1 MAFVYDHTA
10 AVTEEA
16 MYNEHNYEFT
26 SMMFTL
32 ADLQRRRN
40 NSKGLG
46 TGHPSVYTVILLTTD
61 VVIVIK

>member
-10 AVTEEA
+10 AVIEEA

-32 ADLQRRRN
+32 AT
-40 NSKGLG
+40 SKGGETIPRDWEQG
-46 TGHPSVYTVILLTTD
+46 TQVCIL
-61 VVIVIK
+61 

>member
-32 ADLQRRRN
+32 AT
-40 NSKGLG
+40 SKGG
-46 TGHPSVYTVILLTTD
+46 ETIPRD
-61 VVIVIK
+61 